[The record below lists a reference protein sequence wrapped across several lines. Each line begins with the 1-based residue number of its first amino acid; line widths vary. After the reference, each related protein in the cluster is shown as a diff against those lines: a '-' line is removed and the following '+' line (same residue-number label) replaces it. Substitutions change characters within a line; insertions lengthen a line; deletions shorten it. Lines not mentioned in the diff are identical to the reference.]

1 MSTPDKITTLL
12 QQLPEPEQRELAAW
26 LTESLDNRWRVAE
39 TAPQYGATTESKE
52 IFTVEEY
59 LALEESSA
67 ERHEYVAGHI
77 YAMSEPLQPHKLIS
91 GNVFAALHA
100 HLRGTP
106 CRPYIHSTRVQ
117 IRARG
122 DDYFYYPDILV
133 ACGQTKDKKQRRFI
147 DEHRL
152 VMEVMSR
159 STERIDRREK
169 AFTYRELPS
178 IEEIVLISQKAVLIT
193 AYRRTEDWAPVVLA
207 SAEEA
212 LELKSINLAL
222 PLRQIYEGLP

>member
-1 MSTPDKITTLL
+1 MNALDETENLIRR
-12 QQLPEPEQRELAAW
+12 LPEPEQRELLAW
-26 LTESLDNRWRVAE
+26 LTDSLDNTWRVAE
-39 TAPQYGATTESKE
+39 TAPRYGTTTEIQE
-52 IFTVEEY
+52 TFTVEEY
-59 LALEESSA
+59 LAFEESST
-67 ERHEYVAGHI
+67 EQHEYVAGHI

-91 GNVFAALHA
+91 GNVFAALHS

-122 DDYFYYPDILV
+122 EDYFYYPDLLV
-133 ACGQTKDKKQRRFI
+133 ACGQARDKKGRFI

-178 IEEIVLISQKAVLIT
+178 IEEIVLISQKSTLVT
-193 AYRRTEDWAPVVLA
+193 AFRRTEDWAPVVLA
-207 SAEEA
+207 SLEQG
-212 LELKSINLAL
+212 LELKSIGLSL

>member
-1 MSTPDKITTLL
+1 MNRTDEVTRLIQRLA
-12 QQLPEPEQRELAAW
+12 EPEQRELAAW
-26 LTESLDNRWRVAE
+26 LTESLDNSWRVAE
-39 TAPQYGATTESKE
+39 TAPQYGPTTESKE
-52 IFTVEEY
+52 TFTIEEY

-77 YAMSEPLQPHKLIS
+77 YAMSEPLEPHKLIS
-91 GNVFAALHA
+91 GNIFAALHA
-100 HLRGTP
+100 HLRGSQ

-133 ACGQTKDKKQRRFI
+133 ACGQTRDGRKRRFI
-147 DEHRL
+147 EEHRI

-178 IEEIVLISQKAVLIT
+178 IEEIVLVSQKAVLVT
-193 AYRRTEDWAPVVLA
+193 VYRRTGSWAPAVLA
-207 SAEEA
+207 SPDQT
-212 LELKSINLAL
+212 LELKSVDFAM
-222 PLRQIYEGLP
+222 PLQQIYEGLP

>member
-1 MSTPDKITTLL
+1 MDMLDEATSLIRC
-12 QQLPEPEQRELAAW
+12 LPEPEQRELAAW
-26 LTESLDNRWRVAE
+26 LTQSLDDRWRVAE
-39 TAPQYGATTESKE
+39 TALQYGAQDESKE
-52 IFTVEEY
+52 TFTVEEY
-59 LALEESSA
+59 LALEESSSD
-67 ERHEYVAGHI
+67 RHEYVAGQI

-106 CRPYIHSTRVQ
+106 CRPYIDKTRVH

-122 DDYFYYPDILV
+122 DEYLYYPDILV
-133 ACGQTKDKKQRRFI
+133 ACGQALDENGCFI

-178 IEEIVLISQKAVLIT
+178 IQEIVLISQRSALVT
-193 AYRRTEDWAPVVLA
+193 VYRRNEDWAPAVVA
-207 SAEEA
+207 SLEEA
-212 LELKSINLAL
+212 LELKSINLVL
-222 PLRQIYEGLP
+222 SLQQIYEGLP